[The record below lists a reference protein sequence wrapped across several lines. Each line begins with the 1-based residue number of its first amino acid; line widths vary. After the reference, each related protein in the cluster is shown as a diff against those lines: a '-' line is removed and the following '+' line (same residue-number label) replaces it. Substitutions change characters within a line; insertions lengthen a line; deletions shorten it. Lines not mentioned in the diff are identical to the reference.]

1 MKTKLH
7 KIGIFL
13 LILFSATSFSQ
24 EETKGAHQS
33 QKEEFGKIENT
44 ASQNRGNYDAIIPL
58 QNRES
63 NTLSKKVFGFL
74 PYWEQSSGA
83 HNNIQYNLMTHIACF
98 DFMVQSDASVD
109 TPVGWPWTTEINAA
123 HAQGV
128 KVIMTVVN
136 FGGSDGADAVAWEL
150 FTNTSKKNTFFANVK
165 SIIQA
170 ASLDGV
176 NIDFEGMTTGHR
188 GAELNTF
195 MAQLTTYIHTELGSE
210 YEVSFDGPA
219 VNWGGW
225 IMDDLVA
232 AVDYLIVMAYD
243 YEGSG
248 SSKTGAVAPLTH
260 HTSWKR
266 FVTRTIV
273 GVGGTSTYQSVTEST
288 PEKLILAVPYYG
300 QHWKTAT
307 SSPESTIT
315 SYEGSTRFRNTVTE
329 VNTSGYES
337 FWNSNFESPWYR
349 WNDGTNWHQVWA
361 DDVLSI
367 SKKYDLAIDSNLGGI
382 GIWALNYD
390 GTRPELWDLID
401 TKFNDTASIDDFLS
415 ESLKVYPNPTNQ
427 FISFSNNIEL
437 TSAEIFNLVG
447 QKVLKLNP
455 TQNSFDLSSLS
466 NGIYILKV
474 EDTKGN
480 QGAIKII
487 KAEL

>member
-1 MKTKLH
+1 MKKQLH
-7 KIGIFL
+7 NTVILL
-13 LILFSATSFSQ
+13 LILLTATSFSQ
-24 EETKGAHQS
+24 EKTKGAHQL
-33 QKEEFGKIENT
+33 QKDEFGKLDNSDT
-44 ASQNRGNYDAIIPL
+44 QNRGNYDAIIPI

-83 HNNIQYNLMTHIACF
+83 NNNIQYDLLTHLACF
-98 DFMVQSDASVD
+98 DFLVQLDASVS
-109 TPVGWPWTTEINAA
+109 TPAGWPWTTEINAA

-128 KVIMTVVN
+128 KVVMTVVN
-136 FGGSDGADAVAWEL
+136 FGGADGADAVVWEL
-150 FTNTSKKNTFFANVK
+150 LTNTSKRDTFFANVK
-165 SIIQA
+165 SVIQA
-170 ASLDGV
+170 ANLDGV
-176 NIDFEGMTTGHR
+176 NIDFEGMTSVHR

-195 MAQLTTYIHTELGSE
+195 MSELTTYIHAELGAG

-225 IMDDLVA
+225 IIGDLVA

-243 YEGSG
+243 YAGSF
-248 SSKTGAVAPLTH
+248 STETGAVAPLTH

-307 SSPESTIT
+307 SDAEATIT
-315 SYEGSTRFRNTVTE
+315 SYVSSTRFKNTVTE
-329 VNTSGYES
+329 VNDAGNES
-337 FWNSNFESPWYR
+337 FWNSDFESPWYR
-349 WNDGTNWHQVWA
+349 WNDGSDWNQVWA

-367 SKKYDLAIDSNLGGI
+367 SKKYDLAIDNNLGGV

-390 GTRPELWDLID
+390 STRPELWDLID
-401 TKFNDTASIDDFLS
+401 TKFNDTASVEDFLS
-415 ESLKVYPNPTNQ
+415 ESFKIYPNPTNQ
-427 FISFSNNIEL
+427 FISFSNSIEL
-437 TSAEIFNLVG
+437 SKIGVYNVVG
-447 QKVLKLNP
+447 QKVLELNR
-455 TQNSFDLSSLS
+455 TQNSFDLSSLT

-474 EDTKGN
+474 EDNLGN
-480 QGAIKII
+480 KAAIKIV
-487 KAEL
+487 KAN